1 MKKAYRVSK
10 VFADNFPSEIERTS
24 KKIEKLNNFSHKIIK
39 FFSLTKNK
47 FTNGSKNCSDEFI
60 FSSVHKL

>member
-1 MKKAYRVSK
+1 MKKTYRVSK

-39 FFSLTKNK
+39 FFLLNKNE
-47 FTNGSKNCSDEFI
+47 FTNGSKSCSDEFI
-60 FSSVHKL
+60 FYSDHKL